1 MSRPVAVV
9 AHTHW
14 DREWYAPFEYF
25 RARLGELVDTLLAEL
40 DDNPGF
46 RRFLLDGQMAVVDDY
61 LSVRP
66 DAANTIRR
74 LNTSGRLAMGP
85 WYVLMDEF
93 CVSGETMVRNLQ
105 LGLARAAAFGGAMP
119 VGYLPD
125 MFGHVGQMPQ
135 LLLQA
140 GLAHAVVWRGVPASV
155 TCTGFWWAAPDG
167 SRVRAEYLPVGYA
180 NGAYLPGDAADLV
193 RRVQAHE
200 AEVRAFLAGE
210 SAPLLLMNGT
220 DHQPPQPELPGLLEA
235 ANRAQDHFQF
245 HQTSL
250 PEYLEVAPIEG
261 LPCWQGELRSGARA
275 NILMGVLSNRVDVK
289 VAAARVERQ
298 VERVA
303 EPLATL
309 WLPAGQWPGPELDEA
324 WLAMIHNAAH
334 DSICACSAD
343 SVGRAVLHRYDRAAT
358 LAEEVT
364 NRALEVAGLAFASGG
379 PVVLNPGPAD
389 TAGVVE
395 AVLPGDTPITGTQ
408 VLDRVPAGVEE
419 RRGVGADLGRLLAEL
434 TADGWLYEGRGVDAQ
449 VVYQDGVVRVTVE
462 ADAAR
467 APEPNLPEVRAEAW
481 AQAGAHRDEP
491 LTVRVERRASQRVA
505 ARVSG
510 VPGYGW
516 AAFQPDPDRS
526 QAVRAG
532 ATWLDNSVSRVEVDP
547 ETGTFALDG
556 LPGFDR
562 LVDGGDA
569 GDTYTYSPPACD
581 SEVDRPDAVTVELVE
596 PGPVRG
602 RLRVRRR
609 YRWPREI
616 RAGRRSGQET
626 VEVVTELELRA
637 GEALARVA
645 TSFDNPC
652 RDHRLRA
659 WFPLPETAQQAVAEC
674 AFATVARGPAEGGP
688 HERPLATYPARRFV
702 TAGGLTV
709 THEGLLE
716 YELEKG
722 GAALALTLLRS
733 TGMLSQPA
741 PSFRPNTAGPALPLD
756 GPQLIG
762 PHRVR
767 YAISV
772 ATADPWR
779 LADLAWLPLTVLYAS
794 GGGSLAASGRRLTV
808 RGAEVSA
815 LHRVEGTIEVRV
827 FNPSEQTATVEVPG
841 HAGWLVDLRGR
852 PVERW
857 AGRFRLR
864 PWGIATARLDTG
876 SLDDEPAPTDGQSPD
891 ATRGRH

>member
-25 RARLGELVDTLLAEL
+25 RARLGELVDALLAEL
-40 DDNPGF
+40 EANPGF

-125 MFGHVGQMPQ
+125 MFGHVAQMPQ
-135 LLLQA
+135 LLQQA
-140 GLAHAVVWRGVPASV
+140 GLPHAVVWRGVPASV
-155 TCTGFWWAAPDG
+155 TSTGFWWAAPDG

-180 NGAYLPGDAADLV
+180 NGAYLPSDAADLV
-193 RRVQAHE
+193 RRVEAHE
-200 AEVRAFLAGE
+200 AEIEAFLPGD

-220 DHQPPQPELPGLLEA
+220 DHLPPQPELPGLLAA
-235 ANRAQDHFQF
+235 ANQAQDHFQF
-245 HQTSL
+245 QQMSL
-250 PEYLEVAPIEG
+250 SEYLEVAPAEG

-289 VAAARVERQ
+289 ATAARVERQ
-298 VERVA
+298 VEREA

-309 WLPAGQWPGPELDEA
+309 WLPAGRWPGAELGEA

-343 SVGRAVLHRYDRAAT
+343 PVVRAVLHRYDQAAT

-364 NRALEVAGLAFASGG
+364 NRALEVAGLAFAAKG
-379 PVVLNPGPAD
+379 PVVLNPGPND

-395 AVLPGDTPITGTQ
+395 TVLPGDTPIAGTQ
-408 VLDRVPAGVEE
+408 VLDRVPAAVEE

-434 TADGWLYEGRGVDAQ
+434 TADGWLYEGRGVDAR
-449 VVYQDGVVRVTVE
+449 VDYRDGAVHLTVE

-467 APEPNLPEVRAEAW
+467 APRADLPAVRAEAW
-481 AQAGAHRDEP
+481 AQAGAHRHEP
-491 LTVRVERRASQRVA
+491 LVVRVERRESQRVV
-505 ARVSG
+505 ARVPD

-526 QAVRAG
+526 RAVRAG
-532 ATWLDNSVSRVEVDP
+532 ATWLDNSVCRVEVDP
-547 ETGTFALDG
+547 ETGTFSLDG
-556 LPGFDR
+556 LPGLDR

-581 SEVDRPDAVTVELVE
+581 TEVDRPDAVTVELVE

-602 RLRVRRR
+602 VLQIRRR
-609 YRWPREI
+609 YHWPREI

-626 VEVVTELELRA
+626 VEVVTHVELRA
-637 GEALARVA
+637 GEPLARV
-645 TSFDNPC
+645 TTTFDNPC

-659 WFPLPETAQQAVAEC
+659 WFPLPEPARRAVAEC
-674 AFATVARGPAEGGP
+674 AFATVERGPAEGGP

-716 YELEKG
+716 YELEKEG
-722 GAALALTLLRS
+722 TALALTLLRS
-733 TGMLSQPA
+733 TGILSQPA
-741 PSFRPNTAGPALPLD
+741 PPFRPNSAGPALPLD

-767 YAISV
+767 YAV
-772 ATADPWR
+772 AVGTADPWR
-779 LADLAWLPLTVLYAS
+779 LADLAWLPLTVVHAS
-794 GGGSLAASGRRLTV
+794 GAGSLGASGRRLTV

-815 LHRVEGTIEVRV
+815 LHRVDGAIEVRV
-827 FNPSEQTATVEVPG
+827 FNPGEQATTVEVPG

-857 AGRFRLR
+857 AGGFPLR
-864 PWGIATARLDTG
+864 PWGIATVRLDAA
-876 SLDDEPAPTDGQSPD
+876 SLDGEPAGTDGR
-891 ATRGRH
+891 A